1 MSKDIGREGQD
12 LAEEFLKK
20 KGYRFVERNF
30 RTPRWGEIDLVMRD
44 GDTTVFVE
52 VKTRSSAS
60 KLFGG
65 PLGSLHYHK
74 LKTLQR
80 AVQYYLSSQRL
91 DREAVRVDAVTVIL
105 PEDEPPQI
113 KHYTD
118 ITSSL
123 S

>member
-1 MSKDIGREGQD
+1 MSEDTGREGQD
-12 LAEEFLKK
+12 LAEGFLKR
-20 KGYRFVERNF
+20 KGYEFVERNF

-52 VKTRSSAS
+52 VKTRSSDS

-65 PLGSLHYHK
+65 PLGALHYHK
-74 LKTLQR
+74 LKALQR
-80 AVQYYLSSQRL
+80 AAQYYLSSQRF
-91 DREAVRVDAVTVIL
+91 DREAVRIDAVTVIL
-105 PEDEPPQI
+105 PENTPPKI

-123 S
+123 H

>member
-1 MSKDIGREGQD
+1 MAVDVGERGEE
-12 LAEEFLKK
+12 LAEKYLRR
-20 KGYRFVERNF
+20 KGFVLVDRRFK
-30 RTPRWGEIDLVMRD
+30 TPRWGEIDLIMRD

-52 VKTRSSAS
+52 VKTRSSGS

-91 DREAVRVDAVTVIL
+91 DQEAVRIDAVTVIL

-118 ITSSL
+118 VTSSL